1 MAGIEPV
8 INEKQL
14 QKTISKKSRPLDAK
28 YFDCIKTI
36 KVVKTHSK
44 SQIKE
49 IIISKKA
56 FNCKIM
62 HLLIVS
68 FEKIL

>member
-14 QKTISKKSRPLDAK
+14 QKSISKKSRPLDAK

-36 KVVKTHSK
+36 KVVKYAFK
-44 SQIKE
+44 QPNE
-49 IIISKKA
+49 GNNYLKK
-56 FNCKIM
+56 
-62 HLLIVS
+62 HLIA
-68 FEKIL
+68 K